1 MSVEIGEQMS
11 WEGEKPQMK
20 EAKTLHSCGQCPFV
34 YTELKQITKHVKTA
48 PGHKQLCVPC
58 NSRFSNFANLRHHLR
73 RYHFNTGEFVC
84 NECGKVSY
92 SEQAS
97 YLHWNFVHKVD
108 EGREPTWKKYC
119 ALYLKLCIVCRH
131 VLQPLWSQ
139 VPEYV
144 QTQKA
149 YQKLPPQR
157 SYQNTKDEVRKCTS

>member
-1 MSVEIGEQMS
+1 MSVEIGEQIN
-11 WEGEKPQMK
+11 WEGEKPKMK
-20 EAKTLHSCGQCPFV
+20 EAKTVHSCGQCPFV

-48 PGHKQLCVPC
+48 PGHEPLCVPC

-108 EGREPTWKKYC
+108 EGRDCTYKKYC
-119 ALYLKLCIVCRH
+119 VLFLKLYR
-131 VLQPLWSQ
+131 LQTCFATSVESSARICLNS
-139 VPEYV
+139 ES
-144 QTQKA
+144 TQKA
-149 YQKLPPQR
+149 AF
-157 SYQNTKDEVRKCTS
+157 TKILSKHKR